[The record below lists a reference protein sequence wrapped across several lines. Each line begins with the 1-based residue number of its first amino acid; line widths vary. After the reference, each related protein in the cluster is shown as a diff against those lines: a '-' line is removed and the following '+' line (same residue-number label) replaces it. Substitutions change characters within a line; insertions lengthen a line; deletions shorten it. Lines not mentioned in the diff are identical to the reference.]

1 MKKFIRSIS
10 AASVEA
16 LAEMT
21 EMSERGENKFL
32 VDFKEEGP
40 QKKARRLRI
49 FALAVALAVGAM
61 IIAGCTM
68 VFVLDPPRSMGI
80 IDKHPRIDSRLVF
93 EDTFDYFNEDN
104 WNIEKNI
111 AGGGNNEFQYYND
124 DERNIWANN
133 GLLNIKAGIFTQLPF
148 LETIQGKFFTPEDVM
163 TGNCEPFPECA
174 TFKVDDCND
183 PRFDGCEKIG
193 GSPAGSILNPI
204 TSARVNTKDK
214 FSFQYG
220 RVEVSARLPAGD
232 WLWPAIWLL
241 PEDDGP
247 YGEWPGSGEIDIIE
261 SRGNGV
267 GYTIG
272 GVPMGRNQAAS
283 TLHFGRV
290 DSKWVDEEGKLLQFP
305 VDGWPHVHNGTY
317 TAAGEPDF
325 TQAFRTFGLYWDEDA
340 MYTYVIH
347 PNGTEEMLLDLRHGF
362 RNGFWETP
370 LGYGPDWPGWSADQN
385 PYAGRGPNAP
395 FDRPFYLILNLAVG
409 GNQDGYFQE
418 MPWGQCEEGQEGCDV
433 AANFWNAKET
443 WYPSWLA
450 AGDSSTFQIDSV
462 RVWQ

>member
-1 MKKFIRSIS
+1 
-10 AASVEA
+10 
-16 LAEMT
+16 
-21 EMSERGENKFL
+21 
-32 VDFKEEGP
+32 
-40 QKKARRLRI
+40 
-49 FALAVALAVGAM
+49 
-61 IIAGCTM
+61 
-68 VFVLDPPRSMGI
+68 MGI

-133 GLLNIKAGIFTQLPF
+133 GLLNIKVHLLCFFPRYMLTNYSYPF
-148 LETIQGKFFTPEDVM
+148 YCFFHAEDVM

-290 DSKWVDEEGKLLQFP
+290 DEEGKLLQFP
-305 VDGWPHVHNGTY
+305 VDGWPHVHNGPYSCTY

-347 PNGTEEMLLDLRHGF
+347 PNGTEEMLLDLRHGWEQGQCSPAGGLVGS
-362 RNGFWETP
+362 GFP
-370 LGYGPDWPGWSADQN
+370 HAC
-385 PYAGRGPNAP
+385 RPNAP
-395 FDRPFYLILNLAVG
+395 ADRPFYLILNLAVG
-409 GNQDGYFQE
+409 GNQGATSRRCPGATQLTS
-418 MPWGQCEEGQEGCDV
+418 PRPPPHRSPRCPLPQ
-433 AANFWNAKET
+433 ANFWNAKET